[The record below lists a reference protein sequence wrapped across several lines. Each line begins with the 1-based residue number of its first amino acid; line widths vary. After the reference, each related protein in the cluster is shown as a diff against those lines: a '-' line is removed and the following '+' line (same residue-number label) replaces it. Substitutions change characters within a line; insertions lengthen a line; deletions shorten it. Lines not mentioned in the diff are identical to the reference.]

1 MVEAFRVAQCPFAAA
16 LVLFES
22 KIMSGEAEICESYQ
36 LKWSLYPSYIHSC
49 VSTALYNDSYTDV
62 ALVTTDGHQIMAH
75 RFVLSYSSA
84 YLAQVLKLQR
94 KVTTALPLMI
104 VLPQEIDHKCLKVL
118 VRYMYSGEAK
128 VSKDI
133 LKSVLRGGD
142 ILQIKG
148 LYREKNDSD
157 KVTRVTQQSSQS
169 ATSPIVSISQP
180 STSGSP
186 KLPAPSKQTVAP
198 SQPGPSTIHTKIV
211 SQKPSG
217 KTMIVMP
224 VNAEKGKQPLKTVTL
239 KPTTIPKVLNFS
251 FEPTFKKIEDQSF
264 KKIQDQSATETKPNE
279 NTEKNNASIKSE
291 QKETNNLQFLVIK
304 DEPIDWS
311 EADMEIIESKE
322 VFDDIKSEPTDEEE
336 EEEEQEANQSE
347 DQLFSP
353 LTCELCTET
362 FTIPSEWVRHVQTH
376 TDMLPAKRR
385 RHDSSGES
393 YENDIFPELMC
404 DLCQKGFP
412 TPAEWVKH
420 IQNEHTEFELHMSN
434 SKDPQFKKIVPV
446 IAKKINSH
454 DDKVNKQCTD
464 CNKVF
469 PSQASM
475 LVHKRSHTGEK
486 PYGCGRCNK
495 SFNVKS
501 NLVRHLRTLH
511 NKIVNA
517 NDIANKEVSDN
528 SS

>member
-1 MVEAFRVAQCPFAAA
+1 
-16 LVLFES
+16 
-22 KIMSGEAEICESYQ
+22 MSGEAEICESYQ
-36 LKWSLYPSYIHSC
+36 LKWGLYPSYMHSC
-49 VSTALYNDSYTDV
+49 ISTALYNDSFTDV

-75 RFVLSYSSA
+75 RFVLSYSSV
-84 YLAQVLKLQR
+84 YLAQILKLQR

-133 LKSVLRGGD
+133 LKNVLRGGD

-148 LYREKNDSD
+148 LYREKGDPD
-157 KVTRVTQQSSQS
+157 RVTRITQQQQAISQP
-169 ATSPIVSISQP
+169 AVSPVSISQP
-180 STSGSP
+180 STSG
-186 KLPAPSKQTVAP
+186 LSKATTVPP
-198 SQPGPSTIHTKIV
+198 SQPGSSAIQTKLV
-211 SQKPSG
+211 AAKQNKTPH

-224 VNAEKGKQPLKTVTL
+224 VNTEKGKQPLKTVTL
-239 KPTTIPKVLNFS
+239 KPGSIPKVLNFS
-251 FEPTFKKIEDQSF
+251 FEQTFKKIEDQSF
-264 KKIQDQSATETKPNE
+264 KKIQDQSITESKSNE
-279 NTEKNNASIKSE
+279 NADKNNATIKPE
-291 QKETNNLQFLVIK
+291 PKETNNLQFLVIK

-322 VFDDIKSEPTDEEE
+322 VFDDIKSEPTDD
-336 EEEEQEANQSE
+336 EEQETTQQE
-347 DQLFSP
+347 DQIFSP

-362 FTIPSEWVRHVQTH
+362 FTVPSEWVRHVQTH

-393 YENDIFPELMC
+393 YENDTFPELMC
-404 DLCQKGFP
+404 DLCQKGFS

-434 SKDPQFKKIVPV
+434 VKDPQYKKIVPV
-446 IAKKINSH
+446 MAKKINKE
-454 DDKVNKQCTD
+454 DDKASKQCPD
-464 CNKVF
+464 CQKVF

-486 PYGCGRCNK
+486 PYGCGKCNK
-495 SFNVKS
+495 ASM
-501 NLVRHLRTLH
+501 
-511 NKIVNA
+511 
-517 NDIANKEVSDN
+517 
-528 SS
+528 